1 MNNLSKLQKHLE
13 ECKRKNPELIPQLAN
28 LAKELKSY
36 GHKRY
41 SIDGLFHILRWE
53 TRTSTGDLGFKVN
66 NNHTAFAARELMEE
80 YPELEGFFQLREQK
94 PRGNWG
100 QVH

>member
-1 MNNLSKLQKHLE
+1 MNEPTKLKNQWEL
-13 ECKRKNPELIPQLAN
+13 CKRKNPELLIQLAQ

-53 TRTSTGDLGFKVN
+53 TRTSTGDLGLKIN
-66 NNHTAFAARELMEE
+66 NNHTSFAARELMEQ
-80 YPELEGFFQLREQK
+80 YPELEGFFQLREQRA
-94 PRGNWG
+94 RGNWG
-100 QVH
+100 QIH